1 MSLFMATLFFF
12 MVVAGLVAL
21 PFVPAVSE
29 WRRKKDAEPLRVVR
43 RSEVDVRHFANGFRE
58 FVKDKLS
65 TSLEI
70 CRNSGTTQRGELE
83 DGTRYIVVG
92 DGYSPS
98 LTRDEQRSETNAPLV
113 LSCGDVRL
121 PDDTIFSKEIYAE
134 GAVRTG
140 ESNVVRAIL
149 SEDEIHMGRDSISL
163 RWLHAVRAVYARAG
177 AVLWGRASADE
188 FIRVER
194 GCRFER
200 LYAPRIEFC
209 HAAEAGDV
217 AGGAVYRES
226 AVLQPKDFSNRI
238 EVAAGRWLVFGDIE
252 IPAGRI
258 IANDV
263 VATGSLR
270 IGPGVRVSGSVKSR
284 REVQLDKGVDIEG
297 SVVSEQNIY
306 IGPECRIGGPVLA
319 EGTSFIRKGT
329 RIGSDGVETT
339 VGAERLFIEPGVETH
354 GTIWARIEGYVASPD
369 AELREEYSDEN
380 AKTG

>member
-1 MSLFMATLFFF
+1 MI
-12 MVVAGLVAL
+12 AGLIAL
-21 PFVPAVSE
+21 PFVPAVVE

-43 RSEVDVRHFANGFRE
+43 RSEVDVRHFANRFRD
-58 FVKDKLS
+58 FVTGKLS
-65 TSLEI
+65 ASLEI
-70 CRNSGTTQRGELE
+70 CRDSGTTQRGELE

-98 LTRDEQRSETNAPLV
+98 LTRDEQRSETSAPLV

-134 GAVRTG
+134 GSVRTG
-140 ESNVVRAIL
+140 DKDVVRAVL
-149 SEDEIHMGRDSISL
+149 SENEIHMGRDSISL
-163 RWLHAVRAVYARAG
+163 RWLHAVRAVYAQAG

-188 FIRVER
+188 FIRIER

-252 IPAGRI
+252 IPPGKI
-258 IANDV
+258 IQNDV
-263 VATGSLR
+263 VATGCLR

-284 REVQLDKGVDIEG
+284 REIQLDKGVDIEG

-306 IGPECRIGGPVLA
+306 VGPECRIGGPVLS

-339 VGAERLFIEPGVETH
+339 LGAERLFIEPGVETH

-369 AELREEYSDEN
+369 AGLQEEYKDEN